1 MNVKALKA
9 EIIRAGYTQAEV
21 AKLIGISETTMSRRM
36 KNEDFGLDEAEKLI
50 KLLDIQ
56 NPQDIF
62 FASRI
67 T

>member
-9 EIIRAGYTQAEV
+9 EIVKSGYTQAEV

-36 KNEDFGLDEAEKLI
+36 KNKDFGIEEANKLI
-50 KLLDIQ
+50 ELLKIQ

-62 FASRI
+62 FAS
-67 T
+67 

>member
-9 EIIRAGYTQAEV
+9 EIVKSGYTQAEV

-36 KNEDFGLDEAEKLI
+36 NNKDFGIEEANKLI
-50 KLLDIQ
+50 ELLKIQ

-62 FASRI
+62 FAS
-67 T
+67 

>member
-9 EIIRAGYTQAEV
+9 EIVKCGYTQAEV

-36 KNEDFGLDEAEKLI
+36 KNKDFGIEEAEKLI
-50 KLLDIQ
+50 LLLKIQ

-62 FASRI
+62 FAS
-67 T
+67 

>member
-9 EIIRAGYTQAEV
+9 EIVRAGYTQAEV

-36 KNEDFGLDEAEKLI
+36 NSKDFGLEEAEKLI
-50 KLLDIQ
+50 KLLNIQ

-62 FASRI
+62 FAP
-67 T
+67 